1 MRPTLVVTNE
11 TTLQLIWVVA
21 RPLEHLDAGV
31 AYVYGEEHTCLC
43 PEDIS
48 RLLNLVKKHR
58 ASMLF
63 SFAMLLCSLVSRS
76 FRVLVHSN
84 TSFSSMQLVVTI
96 NLANARVLPLLTT
109 LIDLIQVSY
118 RPFPWRN

>member
-1 MRPTLVVTNE
+1 MRLTLVVTNE
-11 TTLQLIWVVA
+11 MTLKLVWVVA
-21 RPLEHLDAGV
+21 RPLERLDAGV
-31 AYVYGEEHTCLC
+31 ADVYGEEQTCLC
-43 PEDIS
+43 PEDIR

-63 SFAMLLCSLVSRS
+63 SFAMLPCSLISR
-76 FRVLVHSN
+76 FVWVLVHSN

-109 LIDLIQVSY
+109 LINLIQVSH